1 MYGETSFDLINQ
13 MIKSINF
20 TENDFFIDLGSGK
33 LSFSPFPLAMIIA
46 RLVPFLASFFKLNLQ
61 N

>member
-33 LSFSPFPLAMIIA
+33 LSFSPFPLAH
-46 RLVPFLASFFKLNLQ
+46 LVPFLASFFKLNLQ
-61 N
+61 NG